1 MDEITSRG
9 TTFADVAFSIFL
21 VLFSKKIED
30 ENPSKNCDSQRRTRC
45 Y

>member
-9 TTFADVAFSIFL
+9 TTFAESAFSVFL

-30 ENPSKNCDSQRRTRC
+30 ENPSKNCDSQGRTRW